1 MFAPIVVA
9 LKQFMGKKEFL
20 KLRGKAIALHSQ
32 VITAACEKLGID
44 RTYRQ
49 NLIRV
54 ARDNGKAL
62 GLLA

>member
-1 MFAPIVVA
+1 MFAPIVIA
-9 LKQFMGKKEFL
+9 LQKFMGRKEFL
-20 KLRGKAIALHSQ
+20 KTRGKAIALHSK
-32 VITAACEKLGID
+32 VITAVCNQLGIE

-54 ARDNGKAL
+54 ARDNGKVL

>member
-9 LKQFMGKKEFL
+9 LKNKIGKVKFM

-32 VITAACEKLGID
+32 VITNVCNRLGID
-44 RTYRQ
+44 RTQRQ
-49 NLIRV
+49 NLIRL

>member
-1 MFAPIVVA
+1 MFAPIV
-9 LKQFMGKKEFL
+9 LTLQQRMGKKEFL
-20 KLRGKAIALHSQ
+20 KLRGQAIALHSK
-32 VITAACEKLGID
+32 VITAFCNKVGID

>member
-1 MFAPIVVA
+1 MFAPIVFA
-9 LKQFMGKKEFL
+9 LKQLMGQKEFL
-20 KLRGKAIALHSQ
+20 KVRGKAIALHSK
-32 VITAACEKLGID
+32 VITAVCEKLGVD